1 MPLKVK
7 TVTEREFQGA
17 ELPRI
22 FAEGQK
28 LPGNRFLNL
37 FFEKLEHKKIETQ
50 NRMLAKDMEDSTT
63 NYWRGFANGLIEARD
78 LYDRLM
84 KEVERLIRQG

>member
-28 LPGNRFLNL
+28 LSGNRFLNL
-37 FFEKLEHKKIETQ
+37 FFEKIEHKKIEPQ
-50 NRMLAKDMEDSTT
+50 NRMLAKDMEP
-63 NYWRGFANGLIEARD
+63 GLAADEFSSKSKSQQKQRITRC
-78 LYDRLM
+78 
-84 KEVERLIRQG
+84 